1 MSDSD
6 NSEENEE
13 FSDIDEDRPTLL
25 QINRKIEKIKKEENL
40 KTMIKK
46 RMRSDNK
53 TDIIYDANKKK
64 LINCFCP
71 NIDELTEFLANCEIR
86 EIKDE
91 NELKQLNL
99 SKENIFDPNEFIQK
113 NCKNEEFQKNLLNI
127 EDITLLAYNEK
138 LENIK
143 PLEIKEEK
151 YIPKSQIEDKSDLIK
166 NILDSDTLDIKQ
178 RGEFSELLLK
188 IKNIDIKNVI
198 KENHKLDVVFDLDNT
213 CILGFT
219 VTKEQYDELKQ
230 KFPDKD
236 LKLFYFRF
244 NNRVMLSVVILRKGL
259 AEFLEFTKPFCNF
272 YISTLGVES
281 YGIEV
286 KLILEKK
293 MGIKFKNF
301 KGRSE
306 SEKTTKKLLK
316 DLNLDPIKTIIFDD
330 KIEVW
335 VKDFFNVIISKKFN

>member
-1 MSDSD
+1 M
-6 NSEENEE
+6 
-13 FSDIDEDRPTLL
+13 
-25 QINRKIEKIKKEENL
+25 
-40 KTMIKK
+40 
-46 RMRSDNK
+46 
-53 TDIIYDANKKK
+53 
-64 LINCFCP
+64 
-71 NIDELTEFLANCEIR
+71 
-86 EIKDE
+86 
-91 NELKQLNL
+91 
-99 SKENIFDPNEFIQK
+99 
-113 NCKNEEFQKNLLNI
+113 NI

-138 LENIK
+138 LENLK

-166 NILDSDTLDIKQ
+166 NILDSDTLDTKQ

-230 KFPDKD
+230 KFPDRD
-236 LKLFYFRF
+236 LKLFYFTF
-244 NNRVMLSVVILRKGL
+244 NKRVILSVIILRKGL
-259 AEFLEFTKPFCNF
+259 SEFFEFTKPFCNF

-335 VKDFFNVIISKKFN
+335 VKDFFNVIISKKFNDEDFLNFMKNNGYEKMQFLMNYYPFNYFQFQKNNSNQICWKAQKLVRNRPCPFYKFKMMPIIIVFLENI